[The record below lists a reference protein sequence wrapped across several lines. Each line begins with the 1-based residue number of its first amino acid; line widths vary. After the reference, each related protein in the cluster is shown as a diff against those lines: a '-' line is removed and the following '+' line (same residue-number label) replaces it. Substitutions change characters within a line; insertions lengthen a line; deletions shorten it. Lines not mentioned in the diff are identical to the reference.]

1 MDAEAGGQPS
11 SRFEGTA
18 KLLRIVSQTN
28 GYLLGYWLLATSPR
42 PSEARGTRG
51 RGTFPKRRPQKPRHD
66 GPRQIRIPA
75 AHTADCVTP
84 PPRVGWVHN
93 VPCCHLRA
101 RKEDIGIG
109 NARPTPGRRIRFSRQ
124 ATTGFPGVLLV
135 LLSVGA
141 HERELMP

>member
-51 RGTFPKRRPQKPRHD
+51 RGTAFSKTPSSNRATTAA
-66 GPRQIRIPA
+66 QIRIP
-75 AHTADCVTP
+75 
-84 PPRVGWVHN
+84 
-93 VPCCHLRA
+93 
-101 RKEDIGIG
+101 
-109 NARPTPGRRIRFSRQ
+109 GR
-124 ATTGFPGVLLV
+124 L
-135 LLSVGA
+135 
-141 HERELMP
+141 

>member
-51 RGTFPKRRPQKPRHD
+51 RGTAFFQNAVIKNRATTAA
-66 GPRQIRIPA
+66 QIRIP
-75 AHTADCVTP
+75 
-84 PPRVGWVHN
+84 
-93 VPCCHLRA
+93 
-101 RKEDIGIG
+101 
-109 NARPTPGRRIRFSRQ
+109 GR
-124 ATTGFPGVLLV
+124 L
-135 LLSVGA
+135 
-141 HERELMP
+141 